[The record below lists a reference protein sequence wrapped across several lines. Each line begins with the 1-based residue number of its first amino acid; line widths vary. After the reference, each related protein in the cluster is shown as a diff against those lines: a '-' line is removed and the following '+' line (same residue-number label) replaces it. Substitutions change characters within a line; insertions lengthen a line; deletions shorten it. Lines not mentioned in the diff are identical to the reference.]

1 MARNPVI
8 RVREAAEDDL
18 DALVA
23 LECATFE
30 ADRISRAQW
39 RRHIAS
45 NTACVLV
52 VGPRGRVDG
61 AAVVFHRRN
70 SRRARLYSLAV
81 AAAWRGRG
89 LAKTLLAAAEMEAL
103 RRGCSA
109 LDLEVR
115 VGNRA
120 AIALYEQQG
129 YRRAARLPAYYEDGG
144 DAWRY
149 SRALRDP

>member
-1 MARNPVI
+1 MTRNSAI
-8 RVREAAEDDL
+8 SVRKAAAEDL
-18 DALVA
+18 DALVV

-45 NTACVLV
+45 DTACVLV
-52 VGPRGRVDG
+52 AGPRGSVGG

-81 AAAWRGRG
+81 AEASRGRG
-89 LAKTLLAAAEMEAL
+89 LAKALLAAAEAEAL

-115 VGNRA
+115 TDNRA
-120 AIALYEQQG
+120 AIALYEQRG
-129 YRRAARLPAYYEDGG
+129 YRRAARLPAYYEDGADG
-144 DAWRY
+144 WRY
-149 SRALRDP
+149 ARNLEDP

>member
-1 MARNPVI
+1 MTRNPAI
-8 RVREAAEDDL
+8 PVRKAAAEDL

-45 NTACVLV
+45 DTVCLLV
-52 VGPRGRVDG
+52 AGPRGRVDG

-81 AAAWRGRG
+81 AEASRGHG
-89 LAKTLLAAAEMEAL
+89 IAKALLAAAATEA
-103 RRGCSA
+103 RGRGCGA

-115 VGNRA
+115 ADNHA

-129 YRRAARLPAYYEDGG
+129 YRRATRLPAFYEDGADG
-144 DAWRY
+144 WRY
-149 SRALRDP
+149 TRNLGDP

>member
-1 MARNPVI
+1 MNRNPAI
-8 RVREAAEDDL
+8 PVRNAAADDL
-18 DALVA
+18 DGLVA

-45 NTACVLV
+45 DTACVLV
-52 VGPRGRVDG
+52 AGARGRIEG

-81 AAAWRGRG
+81 AEASRGRG
-89 LAKTLLAAAEMEAL
+89 LARALLAAAETEAL
-103 RRGCSA
+103 GRGCDA

-115 VGNRA
+115 TDNPA

-129 YRRAARLPAYYEDGG
+129 YRRVARLPAFYEDGADG
-144 DAWRY
+144 WRY
-149 SRALRDP
+149 TRNLDGP